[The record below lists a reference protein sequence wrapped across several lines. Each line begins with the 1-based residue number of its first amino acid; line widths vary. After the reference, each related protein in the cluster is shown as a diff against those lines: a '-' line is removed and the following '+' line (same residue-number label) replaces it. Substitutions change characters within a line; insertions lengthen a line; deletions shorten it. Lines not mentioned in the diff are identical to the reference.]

1 MTTEQQTKVIKLKED
16 CNTFYEQIS
25 GKIDDICNEM
35 GINGGFREASRL
47 SHIADRL
54 DLFIKELNEF

>member
-16 CNTFYEQIS
+16 CNTFYEQIN
-25 GKIDDICNEM
+25 GKIDDICNEI
-35 GINGGFREASRL
+35 GINGGFREASQL

>member
-16 CNTFYEQIS
+16 CNTFYEQIN
-25 GKIDDICNEM
+25 GKIDDICNEI
-35 GINGGFREASRL
+35 GFNGHFREASRL

>member
-1 MTTEQQTKVIKLKED
+1 MTTEQQTKVLKLKED
-16 CNTFYEQIS
+16 CNTFYEQIN
-25 GKIDDICNEM
+25 GNIDDICNEM
-35 GINGGFREASRL
+35 GRNGGFREASQL